1 MKFSFLSSNTQPIT
15 IMKKNKTV
23 GFTCSAFDLLH
34 AGHIVMLKE
43 ASELCDHLIV
53 GLQNDPS
60 LDRSEKNKP
69 SQSLVE
75 RFIQLSA
82 VKYVD
87 EIYVYNSEQDLL
99 DLLHILPINIRIL
112 GSEYENKNFTGR
124 QYCLDKNIEL
134 YFNNRD
140 HRFSSSELR
149 TRIAKNET

>member
-1 MKFSFLSSNTQPIT
+1 
-15 IMKKNKTV
+15 MKKNIKV

-34 AGHIVMLKE
+34 AGHVIMLKE
-43 ASELCDHLIV
+43 AKSLCDHLIV

-60 LDRSEKNKP
+60 FDRKDKNKP
-69 SQSLVE
+69 AQSLVE

-87 EIYVYNSEQDLL
+87 EIFVYNTEEDLMDLL
-99 DLLHILPINIRIL
+99 QILPINIRIL
-112 GSEYENKNFTGR
+112 GDEYLNRDFTGR
-124 QYCLDKNIEL
+124 QYCLDKHIEL

-149 TRIAKNET
+149 KRIKDKHDEII